1 MAIDQ
6 NSFDRASI
14 ELINSKKVRS
24 IFDFAYGDYK
34 AHDDFFD
41 ELSRIQSSL
50 VNDGKVKLS
59 DGTIADL
66 ETAGGAL
73 ALQIFMETIETR
85 KETMSGLAKLGL
97 KNENKLWTMLN

>member
-1 MAIDQ
+1 MCLQTAISAISECMLALQ
-6 NSFDRASI
+6 
-14 ELINSKKVRS
+14 
-24 IFDFAYGDYK
+24 Y
-34 AHDDFFD
+34 HQ
-41 ELSRIQSSL
+41 ELSRIQTSL
-50 VNDGKVKLS
+50 INDGKVKLT
-59 DGTIADL
+59 DGSVANL